1 MSDTPKIALIS
12 GGSRGIGRNT
22 ALNLARRGTDV
33 IITYRTGQKEAKGLV
48 DECRAMGRNAVALF
62 YDANDIAAI
71 DAFVAS
77 VQQALAT
84 HWQTGRF
91 DFLVNNAGV
100 HAPAPFGEI
109 TEADFDRLSNI
120 HFKSVL
126 FLSQKLVPML
136 RDGGRILNISTSMT
150 RHTNPGSA
158 AYASMKGALE
168 VLTRFMAAELGS
180 RGIAVNSIAPG
191 PVATDFFG
199 GAVRDV
205 PEVQDFVTAN
215 TALGRAGIP
224 EDLGPFIATLLSGD
238 ARWLTGQRLE
248 VSGGIFL

>member
-158 AYASMKGALE
+158 AYAST
-168 VLTRFMAAELGS
+168 VSYTHLTLPTKR
-180 RGIAVNSIAPG
+180 IV
-191 PVATDFFG
+191 
-199 GAVRDV
+199 
-205 PEVQDFVTAN
+205 
-215 TALGRAGIP
+215 
-224 EDLGPFIATLLSGD
+224 
-238 ARWLTGQRLE
+238 
-248 VSGGIFL
+248 